1 MGQAKQRGTFD
12 QRRNAAIAR
21 GKVSRK
27 ANTSPRRKP
36 SQGRAALA
44 GMMAALMLPAGF
56 RK

>member
-12 QRRNAAIAR
+12 QRRDAAISR
-21 GKVSRK
+21 DGRRK
-27 ANTSPRRKP
+27 ANASHRRKP